1 VRSFLILLLLSA
13 LVWGASPVVHFKLDG
28 KAGAAFAK
36 NGSSNDDDDDDDDD
50 DSSGSGGSGSGSSG
64 SGSSGS
70 GGSSSGSSGSS
81 TSGSSSA
88 STSGSS
94 GSATSRGGN
103 SFGVDGITVR
113 FADGHVERIRGGR
126 FESLDA
132 RGRMVATRAAGRED
146 EARLRS
152 FGESARRRGGARLID
167 AIVEIAERGAAIEVT
182 DFRGWREIV
191 TRGSYIVKDPK
202 GRTVARR
209 PVTAAD
215 IIRIRGMFSLD

>member
-1 VRSFLILLLLSA
+1 MRSFLILLLLSA

-88 STSGSS
+88 STSGTS

-103 SFGVDGITVR
+103 AFGVDGITVR

-215 IIRIRGMFSLD
+215 IIRIRGMLSLD